1 MELIYRNRHA
11 ISWFPALLVG
21 IYLLLLSS
29 VDILKVKP
37 KYEEKAIEISLAEP
51 LPEPK
56 PAEPMPKTVEP
67 QPVVPTPPLPA
78 PVEPEAAIEQIKP
91 KPKLKKV
98 EEQKPKPVNNL
109 QPVQKKTKPEPQ
121 QDVKSEPKP
130 ETKTEAT
137 KPELKSEAKSEPK
150 PAVQPEPKKVEPAP
164 KPTASVSSASAEAS
178 YLAKVRGAVEAQKRY
193 PTGREASLERPE
205 GSVEV
210 WLEVD
215 RSGKVLSSGI
225 SNKAKSMLL
234 NRAATNSLQSIQK
247 ISPFPADAFVGSNTK
262 KFTATLN
269 YQAP

>member
-11 ISWFPALLVG
+11 ISWFPALLVA

-29 VDILKVKP
+29 VDLLKVKP

-56 PAEPMPKTVEP
+56 PTEPMPKNIEP
-67 QPVVPTPPLPA
+67 QPVVPTPPPPA
-78 PVEPEAAIEQIKP
+78 SVEPEAAIEQVKP

-98 EEQKPKPVNNL
+98 EEQKPVDNV
-109 QPVQKKTKPEPQ
+109 QPVQKKSKLEPQ

-130 ETKTEAT
+130 ETKTEAP
-137 KPELKSEAKSEPK
+137 KPEPK
-150 PAVQPEPKKVEPAP
+150 PVVQPEPKKVESVP
-164 KPTASVSSASAEAS
+164 KPAAPASSASAEAS
-178 YLAKVRGAVEAQKRY
+178 YLAKVRSAVEAQKRY